1 MKLDELIIDIQSQI
15 KAGYYQNEAS
25 VISGIINPI
34 LNALDWPIYQV
45 NIVRPEFTV
54 GSQRIDLALFCNN
67 KPQIFIEAKQI
78 GKIEG
83 AEKQLFEYAFHTGVP
98 IVILSDGQEWN
109 FYLPSG
115 FGSYNERKVRKLD
128 LLEDNITELKDKFGN
143 YLEFKNVCAGI
154 AKKNLEKD
162 YEDVTRIREI
172 ENNLPIALNSLIKD
186 NDEILIELIA
196 SKVEDFT
203 NFKPDGKTVISF
215 LKKQIIIPSYG
226 ERKSDVAPVK
236 EKTKKIKTKPSGS
249 LGFTRML
256 SAKFGDKITGNRWAN
271 LITAG
276 IEIAMKSGYRIDDLK
291 RSTTINLKMN
301 KEDQRGFKFIPKAN
315 ISYQGMDAN
324 KSWENALKLARLL
337 KQEIEVEF
345 EWSSNPNASFPG
357 KKETLYWKP

>member
-1 MKLDELIIDIQSQI
+1 MELNDLIINIQSQI

-34 LNALDWPIYQV
+34 LNVLDWPIYQV

-67 KPQIFIEAKQI
+67 KPQIFLEAKQI

-98 IVILSDGQEWN
+98 IVILTDGQEWN

-128 LLEDNITELKDKFGN
+128 LLEDNITELKEKFEN

-162 YEDVTRIREI
+162 YEDVTRVREI
-172 ENNLPIALNSLIKD
+172 ENNLPIALNELIKE
-186 NDEILIELIA
+186 NDEILIELVA
-196 SKVEDFT
+196 NKVEDLT

-215 LKKQIIIPSYG
+215 LEKQIIMPSYSDN
-226 ERKSDVAPVK
+226 KSDAFPVK
-236 EKTKKIKTKPSGS
+236 AKTKKIKTNPSGS
-249 LGFTRML
+249 LGFTRIL
-256 SAKFGDKITGNRWAN
+256 SAKLGDRKTGNRWAN
-271 LITAG
+271 LITIG
-276 IEIAMKSGYRIDDLK
+276 IEIAMKTGYKIDDLK
-291 RSTTINLKMN
+291 RSTTINIKRN
-301 KEDQRGFKFIPKAN
+301 REDQRGFKFIPKAN
-315 ISYQGMDAN
+315 ISFQGMDAN
-324 KSWENALKLARLL
+324 KSWENALKLAKLL

-345 EWSSNPNASFPG
+345 EWTSNPNASFPG